1 MQAPDAERIGYQDD
15 SVDLLQRFQNTGDL
29 LLHQARRFGKFLQR
43 GRMSRVDDMAH
54 KQIVEPCRRNG
65 WRHSAILQGIQGSLI
80 RSSRAPILYP
90 DNVPELPEVETVV
103 RGLDKRV
110 AGDTIESVWIGSRKQ
125 TLKSAAGLIVATLEG
140 KRIVRVHRAG
150 KHIVFDLAGASGI
163 SGVKSSNA
171 SKSNASKKKSERS
184 GRGRTRPGASEQ
196 TAQWIVH
203 LGMTGRLVV
212 SEAPAEIAKH
222 THLIAK
228 LASGRELRFIDPRM
242 FGKLSVH
249 AGGFDPGGVEPLE
262 VDEGQFVALFRERK
276 TPIKS
281 ALLNQKLLRGVG
293 NIYADE
299 SLFRAGIRPRRR
311 ASSISGKQLS
321 VLHRSVQEVL
331 REAIALGGSSISD
344 YVDADGEEGFFQLQ
358 HKVYGREGQ
367 PCLACATP
375 IRRVVLAGRSSHYC
389 SKCQK

>member
-1 MQAPDAERIGYQDD
+1 M
-15 SVDLLQRFQNTGDL
+15 
-29 LLHQARRFGKFLQR
+29 
-43 GRMSRVDDMAH
+43 
-54 KQIVEPCRRNG
+54 
-65 WRHSAILQGIQGSLI
+65 
-80 RSSRAPILYP
+80 
-90 DNVPELPEVETVV
+90 PELPEVETIA
-103 RGLDKRV
+103 RGLDKRA

-125 TLKSAAGLIVATLEG
+125 PLKSPAEVIASTLER
-140 KRIVRVHRAG
+140 KRIVRVQRAG
-150 KHIVFDLAGASGI
+150 KHIVFDLEGAARALPTTKG
-163 SGVKSSNA
+163 
-171 SKSNASKKKSERS
+171 
-184 GRGRTRPGASEQ
+184 GRGGGGKPRQAAPLRQS
-196 TAQWIVH
+196 AQWIVH

-212 SEAPAEIAKH
+212 CDAALEIAKH

-262 VDEGQFVALFRERK
+262 VSKENFVALFRGRK

-311 ASSISGKQLS
+311 VAAITRKQLGK
-321 VLHRSVQEVL
+321 LHGAVREVL

-358 HKVYGREGQ
+358 HRVYGREGE
-367 PCLACATP
+367 PCLVCGTP

-389 SKCQK
+389 PKCQK

>member
-1 MQAPDAERIGYQDD
+1 M
-15 SVDLLQRFQNTGDL
+15 L
-29 LLHQARRFGKFLQR
+29 
-43 GRMSRVDDMAH
+43 
-54 KQIVEPCRRNG
+54 IV
-65 WRHSAILQGIQGSLI
+65 
-80 RSSRAPILYP
+80 YP
-90 DNVPELPEVETVV
+90 DTMPELPEVETIA
-103 RGLDKRV
+103 RGLNTRT
-110 AGDTIESVWIGSRKQ
+110 AGDSIESVWIGSRQ
-125 TLKSAAGLIVATLEG
+125 QPLKSPAAVIAATLEG

-150 KHIVFDLAGASGI
+150 KHIIFDLEGESRTSQALPLRRKKGNRKTRVRGQMRQGASLPT
-163 SGVKSSNA
+163 SDV
-171 SKSNASKKKSERS
+171 
-184 GRGRTRPGASEQ
+184 Q

-212 SEAPAEIAKH
+212 CEPEAEIAKH

-249 AGGFDPGGVEPLE
+249 LHPGGFDPGGVEPLE
-262 VDEGQFVALFRERK
+262 VTQERFIALFRRRK

-311 ASSISGKQLS
+311 AAAITREQLGK
-321 VLHRSVQEVL
+321 LHRAVREVL
-331 REAIALGGSSISD
+331 SEAIALGGSSISD
-344 YVDADGEEGFFQLQ
+344 YVDADGEEGFFQLR
-358 HKVYGREGQ
+358 HRVYGREGE
-367 PCLACATP
+367 PCLVCGTA

-389 SKCQK
+389 ANCQK